1 MTVSHPRRLRDTKSR
16 SVVVR
21 RRLSFYFLVRLFFV
35 STATQPRILVVVL
48 VYLLTYGC
56 LSIVVPFFSCVA
68 VVQCC
73 LLCVAVKKKK
83 SLDGMSNEE
92 DGTNETPRLDPS
104 SQTTE
109 PVNWDKEEDSKDS
122 AKSMIQHEQGDDDD
136 NDKKNK
142 KQTIHDA
149 VHPEPLPNLTC
160 LESDS
165 LSETKETTTSGY
177 STKMS
182 KIHTPKTTSN
192 HLGTKERNSS
202 DDSNTI
208 EPSDGT
214 MPHQEQSSP
223 PSSRSKDTT
232 NDSRPVSLADNKDTI
247 VTDNGVSA
255 PSASIA
261 TAFHDNES
269 STTTGLDAPPVL
281 PAPTTLHPN
290 PALRPGGR
298 TTVVPGAFVYSPRQ
312 RHGERRPPL
321 DYSLS
326 SLWLGADCG
335 GRGVAAAAGNQ
346 QSGKNNKTRR
356 REGPFDPNHS
366 MQEDHDDSWSSSH
379 TKQEGD
385 DHHLRISPPP
395 LGWNTHN
402 TQYTNGAGSETL
414 DNDIYVVS
422 ATLVDE
428 HSRPSRTRNTART
441 NNNTNNT
448 PNDHA
453 TSIMVDDHYSLPL
466 VDAWTLTNNESHQST
481 RSDPTTIRFRNMTTT
496 TQQEEE
502 EEAAVSTNV
511 EQALNRQPKH
521 SFGDAGICLLSKRV
535 SRIGCSLVF
544 VLSIIAVIVIVS
556 VLLLGAVSDPTRS
569 SSTTDETVGMAT
581 TQPGGPPTQS
591 SVPPSTTGKPS
602 IQPSFSVV
610 PTTTPTTS
618 SNPSLSPTRS
628 VSAIELMLRSNHPQV
643 FETEEKQ
650 QIFTYPNESAYW
662 MKALRYVEAT
672 STEMEEWRI
681 VQRYALACIYYAT
694 NGVETPH
701 YIEHYR
707 NDENDTSVMEWE
719 FPWADRAG
727 TINECTWYGV

>member
-35 STATQPRILVVVL
+35 ATATQPRILVVVL

-56 LSIVVPFFSCVA
+56 LSIVVPFFSSVA

-73 LLCVAVKKKK
+73 LLCVAIKKKK
-83 SLDGMSNEE
+83 SRDGMSNEE

-165 LSETKETTTSGY
+165 LSETKETTNSGY

-202 DDSNTI
+202 DNSNTI

-255 PSASIA
+255 PSVST
-261 TAFHDNES
+261 TAFHNDDEETT
-269 STTTGLDAPPVL
+269 STRLDAPPFL

-290 PALRPGGR
+290 PALRP
-298 TTVVPGAFVYSPRQ
+298 TATPGAFVYSPRQ
-312 RHGERRPPL
+312 RHGARRPPL
-321 DYSLS
+321 DYSSS
-326 SLWLGADCG
+326 SLWLGGECG
-335 GRGVAAAAGNQ
+335 AGVA
-346 QSGKNNKTRR
+346 GKPHCCKKNKTRMK
-356 REGPFDPNHS
+356 EGQVVPTLFVHDN
-366 MQEDHDDSWSSSH
+366 DDSASSH
-379 TKQEGD
+379 TEQTGD
-385 DHHLRISPPP
+385 DDLRRAPPPPP

-402 TQYTNGAGSETL
+402 SHHTTNGDGSETL

-428 HSRPSRTRNTART
+428 HSRPSRTRSTA
-441 NNNTNNT
+441 
-448 PNDHA
+448 P
-453 TSIMVDDHYSLPL
+453 SMVDDHYLLPL
-466 VDAWTLTNNESHQST
+466 VDAWTLTNDESPST
-481 RSDPTTIRFRNMTTT
+481 RNTPTTIRFRNMTQHP
-496 TQQEEE
+496 QQK
-502 EEAAVSTNV
+502 EEAGASTNV
-511 EQALNRQPKH
+511 EQAIDRRPKH
-521 SFGDAGICLLSKRV
+521 YRGCWQLSPIQTNLLDWMLPAPCSFYDC
-535 SRIGCSLVF
+535 CNCHCEC
-544 VLSIIAVIVIVS
+544 
-556 VLLLGAVSDPTRS
+556 S
-569 SSTTDETVGMAT
+569 SSWG
-581 TQPGGPPTQS
+581 
-591 SVPPSTTGKPS
+591 S
-602 IQPSFSVV
+602 I
-610 PTTTPTTS
+610 
-618 SNPSLSPTRS
+618 
-628 VSAIELMLRSNHPQV
+628 HP
-643 FETEEKQ
+643 
-650 QIFTYPNESAYW
+650 YW
-662 MKALRYVEAT
+662 K
-672 STEMEEWRI
+672 
-681 VQRYALACIYYAT
+681 
-694 NGVETPH
+694 
-701 YIEHYR
+701 
-707 NDENDTSVMEWE
+707 
-719 FPWADRAG
+719 
-727 TINECTWYGV
+727 